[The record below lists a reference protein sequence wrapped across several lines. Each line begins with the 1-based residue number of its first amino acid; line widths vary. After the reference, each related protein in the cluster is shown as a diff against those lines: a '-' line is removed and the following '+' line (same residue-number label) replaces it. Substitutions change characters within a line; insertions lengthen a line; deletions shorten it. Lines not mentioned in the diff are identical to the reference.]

1 MSEKKE
7 KASDILMAQAIEPN
21 VPTTSGAT
29 TNYGLPQWEGGD
41 VTNWF
46 ELNPAFS
53 KIDEV
58 MKANADGVET
68 AQSQGNSNTAA
79 IANLTESLNNTISRV
94 TSAENINTQQTQQ
107 ITLNTTHLNEHDTA
121 IQANNAAI
129 ESLQSEGT
137 EQGGD
142 IASLQADVST
152 LQGQLTTAQY
162 NIATNADHIG
172 DLSGLITTAKKNLV
186 NAVNEIASKQSGGG
200 SAFYEGQY
208 IIIKSS
214 DDFLSSTLTTPKDL
228 DWNIGRRTGGNVAI
242 YASTTCRLE
251 NLGIDRNLANF
262 ISDIKSEGVLPQRTN
277 VYLVGI
283 LTNKT
288 YMYDG
293 YYALRTSPYI
303 YTMGK
308 ELPHYMPINNPYK
321 FSTEVTAGDTI
332 PNVSFNFSVP
342 LLNMNDDVITS
353 EMITQNNAHIKRLY
367 NVENT
372 NSALSYVLVIAR

>member
-1 MSEKKE
+1 MSEKNVN
-7 KASDILMAQAIEPN
+7 DITMAQEIEPN

-29 TNYGLPQWEGGD
+29 PNYGLPQWEGND

-46 ELNPAFS
+46 EFNPAFS

-68 AQSQGNSNTAA
+68 AQLQGNSNTAA

-94 TSAENINTQQTQQ
+94 TSAENINTQQVQQ

-121 IQANNAAI
+121 IQANKVAI
-129 ESLQSEGT
+129 EALQSEGT

-142 IASLQADVST
+142 ISALQADVTT
-152 LQGQLTTAQY
+152 LQGQLTTAQN
-162 NIATNADHIG
+162 NIATNTDHIG

-208 IIIKSS
+208 IIIESS
-214 DDFLSSTLTTPKDL
+214 DDFLSSPLTTPKDL
-228 DWNIGRRTGGNVAI
+228 DWNIGKRTGGNVAI

-251 NLGIDRNLANF
+251 NLEIDRNLANF

-277 VYLVGI
+277 VYLAGI
-283 LTNKT
+283 LTNQT

-303 YTMGK
+303 YTMGR
-308 ELPHYMPINNPYK
+308 ELPHYMPINEPYK

-332 PNVSFNFSVP
+332 LSVSFNFSVP

-353 EMITQNNAHIKRLY
+353 GMITQNNAHITRLY
-367 NVENT
+367 NVENI
-372 NSALSYVLVIAR
+372 NSALSYVLVIAK